1 MSFGKTLLRLLP
13 KKQIQI
19 GKTSKELEG
28 IPEEYFESQ
37 DRVLVVAKQTADC
50 EHPVLVRE
58 IPPTRMQCPTCFET
72 TLSGLSYCDKCG
84 AALVKSESTKGED
97 R

>member
-1 MSFGKTLLRLLP
+1 MAFGKRLWRLLP

-19 GKTSKELEG
+19 GKTSNELEG
-28 IPEEYFESQ
+28 IPEEYFEAQ

-50 EHPVLVRE
+50 EYPVLVRE

-84 AALVKSESTKGED
+84 AALVKSELTKGED
-97 R
+97 K